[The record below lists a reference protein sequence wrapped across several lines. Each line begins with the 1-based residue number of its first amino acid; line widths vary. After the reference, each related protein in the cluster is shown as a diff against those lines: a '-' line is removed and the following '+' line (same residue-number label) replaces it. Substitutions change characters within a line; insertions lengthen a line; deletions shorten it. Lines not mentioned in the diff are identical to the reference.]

1 MEASLALSRQ
11 LLARAAELQESQP
24 DVSLLLNVEAL
35 KKAPATAREE
45 ARFALIGRLT
55 WPLTGHTGWVTA
67 VDVSPDAKLLAGADY
82 DNTVRLWD
90 VASRKP
96 LGQPLKGHTDTVN
109 AVAFSPDGQLL
120 ASAGYDRTAHQW
132 DVASG
137 KPLGQPL
144 TGHTGELYDVA
155 FTPDGRFV
163 ASSSVDRTVRLWNL
177 EFKALI
183 AAACRTANRDLSE
196 DEGVGLSDQSSTMC
210 APVQLSQLAR
220 ALHKS
225 ERRVLH
231 GRHRF
236 RLPSYESLRSRFC
249 EEPRHEA
256 PGSSF
261 PLFTK
266 VRGRRIL
273 RSSLRACRRAE

>member
-11 LLARAAELQESQP
+11 LLARASSLQESQP
-24 DVSLLLNVEAL
+24 YVSLLLNVEAL

-109 AVAFSPDGQLL
+109 AVALSPDGQLLASANADGTVRLWDVESGEPYGAPLKGHTDAVYDVAFSPDGQLL

-183 AAACRTANRDLSE
+183 AAACRIANRDLSE
-196 DEGVGLSDQSSTMC
+196 DEW
-210 APVQLSQLAR
+210 
-220 ALHKS
+220 
-225 ERRVLH
+225 
-231 GRHRF
+231 
-236 RLPSYESLRSRFC
+236 SRFVGP
-249 EEPRHEA
+249 E
-256 PGSSF
+256 F
-261 PLFTK
+261 DY
-266 VRGRRIL
+266 VRTCSTLPAG
-273 RSSLRACRRAE
+273 